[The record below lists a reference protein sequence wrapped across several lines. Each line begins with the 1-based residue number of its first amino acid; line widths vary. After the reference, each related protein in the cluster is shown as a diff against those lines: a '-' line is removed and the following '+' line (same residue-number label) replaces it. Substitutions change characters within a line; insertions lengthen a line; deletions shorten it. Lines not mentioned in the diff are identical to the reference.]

1 MIAPVAL
8 STSSYR
14 CPEIIRKIAVDYK
27 TPLLN
32 RQRVSMNVEDAPAYG
47 ISYDKELD
55 CHLFWGMQE
64 FIHPMAIR
72 MSKQI
77 SEKYDVW
84 PYRNYD
90 EYIKKYG

>member
-1 MIAPVAL
+1 
-8 STSSYR
+8 
-14 CPEIIRKIAVDYK
+14 
-27 TPLLN
+27 
-32 RQRVSMNVEDAPAYG
+32 MNVEDAPAYG

-90 EYIKKYG
+90 EYIKNMMCRLLNMVNLWICIWIALRFLRPI

>member
-1 MIAPVAL
+1 M
-8 STSSYR
+8 
-14 CPEIIRKIAVDYK
+14 DYK

-90 EYIKKYG
+90 EYIKKYDVQIAEHGKLVDMPGNLGK